1 MGCGGWRVAPA
12 RHLPRYNQGVRM
24 KKTRIFA
31 VAVLMVGI
39 GLVLQVARAQQP
51 GVKRTDLQ
59 RHDLS
64 LSGRECIQA
73 RVDFD
78 PGAGFPR
85 HTHPGEEIIY
95 VLEGS
100 LEYEVEGQPNATL
113 KAGDVLF
120 IPAGAI
126 HAAKNVGSGNAKE
139 LATYVVE
146 KGKPLL
152 TLVK

>member
-1 MGCGGWRVAPA
+1 M
-12 RHLPRYNQGVRM
+12 QT
-24 KKTRIFA
+24 TRIMA
-31 VAVLMVGI
+31 VAVLLVGSC
-39 GLVLQVARAQQP
+39 LALHVAWAQQP
-51 GVKRTDLQ
+51 GITRTDLQ

-64 LSGRECIQA
+64 VPGREVIQV
-73 RVDFD
+73 RVDID
-78 PGAGFPR
+78 PGVVAPK

-95 VLEGS
+95 VLEGT
-100 LEYEVEGQPNATL
+100 LEYEVEGQPPVTL

-120 IPAGAI
+120 IPAATI
-126 HAAKNVGSGNAKE
+126 HAAKNVGRGNAAE